1 MPPTINYFIFFLTIP
16 LFIVLASSA
25 VYSDSFKKKHK
36 TSKHQKAYQHRKS
49 HNILP
54 FQEILKKVRPVIH
67 GEIIET
73 EFEIE
78 DGIPIYEFKYIDKNG
93 FVLEME
99 VDARTG
105 VIIKVERD

>member
-1 MPPTINYFIFFLTIP
+1 MIKMPPSIIYFAVLLIVSII
-16 LFIVLASSA
+16 IVLAGTTA
-25 VYSDSFKKKHK
+25 YSDS
-36 TSKHQKAYQHRKS
+36 TSKKNRHQDVYQQRQS

-54 FQEILKKVRPVIH
+54 FQEVLKKVRPHIQ

-73 EFEIE
+73 EFEME

-93 FVLEME
+93 YVLEME

-105 VIIKVERD
+105 RIIKVERD